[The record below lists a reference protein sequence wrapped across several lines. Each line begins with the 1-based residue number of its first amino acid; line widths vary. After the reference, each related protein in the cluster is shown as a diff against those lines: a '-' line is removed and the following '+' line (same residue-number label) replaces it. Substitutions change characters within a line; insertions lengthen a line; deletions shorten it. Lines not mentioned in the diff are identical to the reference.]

1 MAVYSVTQV
10 TSYLKGLLEQDS
22 LLQDVWVSGEV
33 GTLARP
39 GSGHTYFT
47 LREATSSLR
56 CVMFRSARGAERLDG
71 GAAVVAHGRITMY
84 EARGELQLIVDIVQ
98 PEGVGELQLKLEQ
111 LKLELEKEGLFEPS
125 RKRSLPEFPRR
136 LGVVTSPTGAV
147 WQDIQTVIGRRYPL
161 VKLLLA
167 PAPVQGEAAGAAIV
181 EAFQMLNEEADLDL
195 IILARGGGSLEDLWP
210 FNEEAVARAVYSSRV
225 PVITGVGHETDFTIA
240 DMVADQRAPTP
251 SVAAEMA
258 VPDTSELATRILVAE
273 QALTSSISGH
283 LSIKS
288 DSFQRLELILQRN
301 RPDLDTLRMRI
312 DDLLQSAATHL
323 THNLKLSTERLEGL
337 RLRLD
342 SLSPRDTLRRG
353 YAVVQR
359 REDEA
364 VVSDAA
370 QVDAG
375 DELRVTL
382 SRGALDAEVTS
393 TRSGGSGREET
404 PALEPRPNAD

>member
-1 MAVYSVTQV
+1 
-10 TSYLKGLLEQDS
+10 
-22 LLQDVWVSGEV
+22 
-33 GTLARP
+33 
-39 GSGHTYFT
+39 
-47 LREATSSLR
+47 
-56 CVMFRSARGAERLDG
+56 
-71 GAAVVAHGRITMY
+71 
-84 EARGELQLIVDIVQ
+84 
-98 PEGVGELQLKLEQ
+98 
-111 LKLELEKEGLFEPS
+111 
-125 RKRSLPEFPRR
+125 
-136 LGVVTSPTGAV
+136 VVTSPTGAV
-147 WQDIQTVIGRRYPL
+147 WLDIQTVIGRRYPL
-161 VKLLLA
+161 VELLLA

-181 EAFQMLNEEADLDL
+181 EAFQMLNEEADLDV

-210 FNEEAVARAVYSSRV
+210 FNEEAVARAVYSSRA
-225 PVITGVGHETDFTIA
+225 PVITGVGHETDFTIV
-240 DMVADQRAPTP
+240 DMVADRRAPTP

-258 VPDTSELATRILVAE
+258 VPDRSELATRLLVAE
-273 QALTSSISGH
+273 QALTSSISGR

-364 VVSDAA
+364 VVSDAV
-370 QVDAG
+370 QVDTG
-375 DELRVTL
+375 DELRITL
-382 SRGALDAEVTS
+382 SRGAFDAEVTS
-393 TRSGGSGREET
+393 TRSDGSGREET

>member
-1 MAVYSVTQV
+1 M
-10 TSYLKGLLEQDS
+10 
-22 LLQDVWVSGEV
+22 
-33 GTLARP
+33 
-39 GSGHTYFT
+39 
-47 LREATSSLR
+47 
-56 CVMFRSARGAERLDG
+56 
-71 GAAVVAHGRITMY
+71 
-84 EARGELQLIVDIVQ
+84 
-98 PEGVGELQLKLEQ
+98 
-111 LKLELEKEGLFEPS
+111 
-125 RKRSLPEFPRR
+125 
-136 LGVVTSPTGAV
+136 
-147 WQDIQTVIGRRYPL
+147 
-161 VKLLLA
+161 
-167 PAPVQGEAAGAAIV
+167 
-181 EAFQMLNEEADLDL
+181 
-195 IILARGGGSLEDLWP
+195 
-210 FNEEAVARAVYSSRV
+210 ARAVYSSRV

-301 RPDLDTLRMRI
+301 RPDLDTLRIRI